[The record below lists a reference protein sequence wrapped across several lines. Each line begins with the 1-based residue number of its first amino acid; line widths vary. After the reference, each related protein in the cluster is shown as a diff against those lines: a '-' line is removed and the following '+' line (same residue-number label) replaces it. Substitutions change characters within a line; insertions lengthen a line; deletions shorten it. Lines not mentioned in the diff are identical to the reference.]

1 MIAECLKAL
10 FYCLDNAIYTVN
22 SPYFCKKFH
31 TLILLKNSAI
41 FWFLVGWI
49 CVPFGL
55 YAQPCVKSVNPKN
68 FPQKS
73 FEIVSVLIDA
83 CDGSNEGQN
92 EMIRLI
98 TGNKSILPSS
108 FSVPNYKNGYV
119 NWGTNSSNPW
129 RGIADLN
136 STTKSKLNY
145 LNSTIKSKDNCGLLI
160 GLNANQSIPPFSQV
174 LFITSE
180 SFSQYAQDFS
190 DLNDTLYVIFQ
201 KSGNTAGH
209 FVNFGSSST
218 RTFILRN
225 SGSADTVVYDRSDLI
240 NLKGQKGADDGAV
253 ANFDF
258 KGNVSYANYGCRVP
272 IPVISVD
279 AGNVAQTYCDQPW
292 IQLNGR
298 VAGTDCYRWSAVP
311 LNSGYFSD
319 SHDLKSRFF
328 PKKGYQGVVKLYL
341 TAYTGC
347 GGLRDSVEVF
357 FKTIANIQV
366 SIDSVNKPQYC
377 FQFNSNL
384 NAKIRTNV
392 KNVSNGKPILDTNL
406 QSPNWCYSLKDTGL
420 FQICF
425 HYETNPPGCSDTLC
439 YEIFKPSIPPTK
451 GQTELTLSNVFTP
464 GKKDGLN
471 DEFFVGL
478 GSYQKFKLEIFD
490 RWGVKVFVTDD
501 PQKGWNGQVQNI
513 GEMCPQGTYFYILNV
528 QLINESPK
536 SYHGAVL
543 LLE

>member
-1 MIAECLKAL
+1 MSFLKISA
-10 FYCLDNAIYTVN
+10 
-22 SPYFCKKFH
+22 KFWV
-31 TLILLKNSAI
+31 LL
-41 FWFLVGWI
+41 GWI
-49 CVPFGL
+49 CVHL
-55 YAQPCVKSVNPKN
+55 DTSAQPCGSSVNPKN

-73 FEIVSVLIDA
+73 FEIVSVLVDA

-108 FSVPNYKNGYV
+108 FSVPNYKNSYV

-136 STTKSKLNY
+136 TTTKSKLNY
-145 LNSTIKSKDNCGLLI
+145 LNSTIKSKDNCGLLV

-180 SFSQYAQDFS
+180 SFSQFAQDFS

-279 AGNVAQTYCDQPW
+279 AGKVAQTYCDQPW

-319 SHDLKSRFF
+319 SHDLNSRFI

-341 TAYTGC
+341 TAFTGC
-347 GGLRDSVEVF
+347 GGLRDSVEVLL
-357 FKTIANIQV
+357 KTKSNIQI
-366 SIDSVNKPQYC
+366 SIDSSNKPYYC
-377 FQFNSNL
+377 FQFTDIHNEKFRVVL
-384 NAKIRTNV
+384 QQLQK
-392 KNVSNGKPILDTNL
+392 GKTVLDTII
-406 QSPNWCYSLKDTGL
+406 QSPKWCFVLKDTGL
-420 FQICF
+420 LRICLQQ
-425 HYETNPPGCSDTLC
+425 ETITPGCGDTQCFELFNPL
-439 YEIFKPSIPPTK
+439 IPKPYPK
-451 GQTELTLSNVFTP
+451 KELTLSNVFTP

-471 DEFFVGL
+471 DEFYVGI
-478 GSYQKFKLEIFD
+478 GDCIQFKLEVYN
-490 RWGVKVFVTDD
+490 RWGEKVFYTED
-501 PQKGWNGQVQNI
+501 PKVGWNGQVHNI
-513 GEMCPQGTYFYILNV
+513 GEMCPQGTYFYLLQV
-528 QLINESPK
+528 QLLNENPQFI
-536 SYHGAVL
+536 HGSIL